1 MQCGVFYVSLPSQ
14 VSPTEVVFM
23 ADIYDE
29 YQSLSPEEEYGDS
42 YSRPVHSRR
51 RKKKKHIFRKILSLL
66 FVFLIAV
73 AVWLFMTV
81 CSVISSVNYEE
92 IDSKY
97 ADVTYSSNLV
107 SDDDVFNILIF
118 GVDENTSDYGR
129 SDSMILLS
137 VNDTTKK
144 IKLTSFQRDTF
155 VFVPD
160 PDGSYNT
167 KLTNAYSYGG
177 VGLTISTI
185 EENYGIKIDRYASVN
200 FETFVGIVDTLG
212 GVEMELTDREIL
224 YINCQIAQ
232 NNQMDYLDAQAGK
245 VLLSGTQALWHA
257 RNRGG
262 DVINGVEFYEGTDWD
277 RTLRQRNFLEAVF
290 HKLKD
295 ASVFELVSVLKKVA
309 PYITT
314 NMTESEISSFIMK
327 SPKYLRYTV
336 EQTSA
341 PADGCWGYEL
351 NFAGDVIYVYD
362 WDLAKSELRNF
373 IYEDYLY

>member
-1 MQCGVFYVSLPSQ
+1 
-14 VSPTEVVFM
+14 M

-29 YQSLSPEEEYGDS
+29 NLNISNEDEYGDDYNLPPS
-42 YSRPVHSRR
+42 KLRR
-51 RKKKKHIFRKILSLL
+51 RKKKKHLL
-66 FVFLIAV
+66 KRVLCFFIIVLLV
-73 AVWLFMTV
+73 VTGWLFFTV
-81 CSVISSVNYEE
+81 RKVVSSVNFEE
-92 IDSKY
+92 VNSKY
-97 ADVTYSSNLV
+97 SGLNYTSEPV
-107 SDDDVFNILIF
+107 SDENVFNILLF
-118 GVDENTSDYGR
+118 GVDEETSDFGR

-137 VNDTTKK
+137 IDDNRKK

-155 VFVPD
+155 VYVPD

-167 KLTNAYSYGG
+167 KLTNAFSYGG

-200 FETFVGIVDTLG
+200 FETFRSIVDILG
-212 GVEMELTDREIL
+212 GVEMKLTDREIL

-232 NNQMDYLDAQAGK
+232 NNQSDYLEADAGM
-245 VLLSGTQALWHA
+245 VTLSGTQALWHA

-277 RTLRQRNFLEAVF
+277 RTERQRNFMEAVF
-290 HKLKD
+290 DKMKG
-295 ASVFELVSVLKKVA
+295 ASVFELVSVAKSVA

-314 NMTESEISSFIMK
+314 NMTQSELSSFIIK
-327 SPKYLRYTV
+327 SPKYLKYTV

-341 PADGCWGYEL
+341 PADGCWGYEQ

-362 WDLAKSELRNF
+362 WESAKSQLRSF
-373 IYEDYLY
+373 IYENYIY